1 MPTHRADYLDN
12 SHVQGFIKYLSR
24 VINGANPI
32 NFTVGFSRNQLPED
46 FEQEFRGEVDMRDGG
61 GAVYVVR
68 AVALED
74 VFRMYWWNR
83 QGYSANKLRLDA
95 VKSTIDVAIEGEN
108 GEFGYELAER
118 ACEQVMEW
126 GFGRGRRPYKANMR
140 WAMRQNGSLVSV
152 LRTGRASLAGENP
165 NIEVFATGADENSYS
180 PKMNA
185 GWTKYYALAL
195 PNFVIYDGRVGAALG
210 FLVRRYLESLDA
222 NESTSVPERLAFL
235 WGDGDGAS
243 KLRDP
248 SRGAYK
254 FGKLYGGRYG
264 SKPWARVNVWANWI
278 LCEARDKADATW
290 CSGPDGLR
298 KLEAA
303 LFMLGYDLSRADTAA
318 TIHQTHGV
326 PRDVAIKAAGSIGQ
340 QTEPGQ
346 RAATFKAEIAKLANT
361 SHAVGARKQLPKVT
375 DANFRAALKE
385 ARLAAGLTY
394 SELARRAS
402 IHAVMPS
409 RYENV
414 EHSNATLP
422 NLRTWKKLNEVL
434 FSFEPG
440 VS

>member
-1 MPTHRADYLDN
+1 MPTQRVDYLAN
-12 SHVQGFIKYLSR
+12 SHVQGFIEYLSR
-24 VINGANPI
+24 IISGANPI
-32 NFTVGFSRNQLPED
+32 NFRVGFSRNQLPED
-46 FEQEFRGEVDMRDGG
+46 FEQEFRGEVDRRDGG

-83 QGYSANKLRLDA
+83 QGYGANKLRLDA
-95 VKSTIDVAIEGEN
+95 VKTAIDAAIKGED
-108 GEFGYELAER
+108 GESGYELAER

-140 WAMRQNGSLVSV
+140 WAMRQNDALVSV
-152 LRTGRASLAGENP
+152 LRRGRESLTGDSP
-165 NIEVFATGADENSYS
+165 NFEVFATVADENCCS

-195 PNFVIYDGRVGAALG
+195 PDFVIYDGRVGAALG

-222 NESTSVPERLAFL
+222 DESNCVPERLAFL

-278 LCEARDKADATW
+278 LCEARDKAGATW

-303 LFMLGYDLSRADTAA
+303 LFMLGYDLSRADEAGN
-318 TIHQTHGV
+318 IRQTLGA
-326 PRDVAIKAAGSIGQ
+326 PRDVAIEVTAPIEQ
-340 QTEPGQ
+340 QTEPAR
-346 RAATFKAEIAKLANT
+346 RAATFQSETTELANT
-361 SHAVGARKQLPKVT
+361 SHAARARRQLPKVT

-385 ARLAAGLTY
+385 ARLAAGLNY
-394 SELARRAS
+394 SELARRIG

-409 RYENV
+409 RYENA
-414 EHSNATLP
+414 EHGNATLP
-422 NLRTWKKLNEVL
+422 NLGTWEKLNEVL
-434 FSFEPG
+434 FPFEPG
-440 VS
+440 GS